1 MLSEVSFGRARDAG
15 DTLGDYELALPDGRV
30 LSLSGKIDRLDAAKF
45 DGEEIA
51 IVFDYKRSK
60 DKAKFKWKNFYHG
73 LDMQLPI
80 YMLAVRNT
88 SGGRDIARQVVGAFY
103 MPVEVGPQSAT
114 LDELAEAKDVFNYK
128 AKGIFNGEF
137 HRQLD
142 NAAGGWS
149 KFYSFFVNAK
159 GEQYGHYAISAALK
173 PGDFELVLK
182 FAEQRVVQLA
192 GEILAGK
199 IDIRPYRIAT
209 DSPCGNCKYKPVCRF
224 DWQINDFNPLPS
236 LVKPEVL
243 EKIGGADG

>member
-1 MLSEVSFGRARDAG
+1 MS
-15 DTLGDYELALPDGRV
+15 
-30 LSLSGKIDRLDAAKF
+30 
-45 DGEEIA
+45 
-51 IVFDYKRSK
+51 
-60 DKAKFKWKNFYHG
+60 FYHG

-114 LDELAEAKDVFNYK
+114 LDELAEAKDIFNYK

-142 NAAGGWS
+142 RTADNGWS
-149 KFYSFFVNAK
+149 KFYSFRVSAK
-159 GEQYGHYAISAALK
+159 DEQYGNYAISAALK
-173 PGDFELVLK
+173 PGDFESVLR
-182 FAEQRVVQLA
+182 FAEQKVIELA

-224 DWQINDFNPLPS
+224 DWQINDFNLLPS
-236 LVKPEVL
+236 LDKTQVL